1 MTGVGGVGGVGGGK
15 WKQLYLNNKKM
26 DQLDQWKKKKKLW
39 LFTLPDPL
47 FGTKDLTLFLSSVK
61 KDLNFSLPRMV
72 GA

>member
-1 MTGVGGVGGVGGGK
+1 MTGVGGVGGGK

-47 FGTKDLTLFLSSVK
+47 FGTKDLTLFFSSVK
-61 KDLNFSLPRMV
+61 KDLNFYLPRMV